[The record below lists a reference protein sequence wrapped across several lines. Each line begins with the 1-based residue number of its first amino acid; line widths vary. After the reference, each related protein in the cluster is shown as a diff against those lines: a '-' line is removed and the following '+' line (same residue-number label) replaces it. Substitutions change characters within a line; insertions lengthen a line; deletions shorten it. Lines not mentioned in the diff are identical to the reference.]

1 MYTSSVECNFISETE
16 RLYLHKSLPN
26 VTFALCTKGFVKL
39 TLGVD
44 NTTAAADEHTKMT
57 KLHGL
62 TDGLSWRR
70 SKNVI
75 MIRLDKTSHRS
86 AGEKRRSNHARE
98 MSKISNSFIDLFYLY
113 WIKLLFWRFFS
124 KAFYG
129 FTKGFFELSI
139 ILLRK
144 KGFARYSM

>member
-16 RLYLHKSLPN
+16 RLYLHQSLPN
-26 VTFALCTKGFVKL
+26 VTFALCTKGLVKL

-98 MSKISNSFIDLFYLY
+98 MSKISNSFIDLFSYTELNY
-113 WIKLLFWRFFS
+113 CFGYFFQRRFMALLN
-124 KAFYG
+124 AF
-129 FTKGFFELSI
+129 LS
-139 ILLRK
+139 
-144 KGFARYSM
+144 